1 MVSVLLKELEYKVTS
16 SSAGRLEVMQ
26 ATLGTFETKMAACKA
41 RLSRG
46 KNWRL
51 WTVKKVTLKTRHDI
65 PKTPTVSKRVKTL
78 KILGSL
84 LDNT

>member
-1 MVSVLLKELEYKVTS
+1 MVSVLLKELEYKVKS

-41 RLSRG
+41 RLSHG

-51 WTVKKVTLKTRHDI
+51 WTVC
-65 PKTPTVSKRVKTL
+65 
-78 KILGSL
+78 
-84 LDNT
+84 